1 MDQNHITTLTRSLSN
16 RPSRRDALRGL
27 VVAGFGLGALRL
39 SNPVEAKNKKKR
51 NKRKN
56 QQDQQTPQTP
66 QTPPAICQSGTQVGA
81 VSVPATGTSVNTP
94 VLTAGQRYRL
104 RASGFWSSNATH
116 GQDAFAD
123 FEFANPAAF
132 VTTFEGVR
140 LGLAIDGGSADV
152 WGSYSTGHVY
162 EREVTGQGAALAL
175 RCSDKVHTDN
185 SGSVLVEVLCA

>member
-1 MDQNHITTLTRSLSN
+1 
-16 RPSRRDALRGL
+16 
-27 VVAGFGLGALRL
+27 
-39 SNPVEAKNKKKR
+39 
-51 NKRKN
+51 
-56 QQDQQTPQTP
+56 
-66 QTPPAICQSGTQVGA
+66 
-81 VSVPATGTSVNTP
+81 VSTP
-94 VLTAGQRYRL
+94 VLAQGQRYRL

-123 FEFANPAAF
+123 FEFANPAAV

-140 LGLAIDGGSADV
+140 LGLSIDGGSADV

-162 EREVTGQGAALAL
+162 EREVVGQGAALSL